1 MIKTVIKR
9 NGEVVDFNKEKIV
22 IAITKANNETE
33 EMSTQD
39 ILDSANQVVDSFNQ
53 DSVDVETIQDKVEE
67 VLMLN
72 KHTRTAKEYIIY
84 REERK
89 QERKRDIFKPRKNLK
104 PYEYP
109 ELEKYKE
116 AIQHSY
122 WLHTEYNYTS
132 DIQDYKVNVKDHER
146 TAIKNS
152 MLAIAQIEV
161 DVKEFW
167 GDLYKRLP
175 KPELA
180 NVGHTFAESEVRHSD
195 AYAHLLELLGLNNE
209 FEKIDEIPALRN
221 RVNYLRKHNEYAR
234 TGNDRDY
241 AIAILLFS
249 AFVEHISL
257 FSQFLIIMS
266 FNKYSNLFS
275 GISNAIEATSKEE
288 QLHGEFGVELI
299 NTIREEKPKWFDD
312 SMANDIYDLVKEA
325 YKSEHEVLD
334 WIFED
339 GELEFMPRY
348 TVEEF
353 IKNRLNNEFEKID
366 EIPAL
371 RNRVNYLRKHN
382 EYARTGNDRDYA
394 IAILLFSA
402 FVEHISLFS
411 QFLIIMSFNKYS
423 NLFSGIS
430 NAIEATSKEE
440 QLHGEFGVEL
450 INTIKEEKPKWFDD
464 SMANDIYD
472 LVKEAYKSEHE
483 VLDWIFE
490 DGELEFMPRYTV
502 EEFIKNRLNNSLE
515 AIGLERIFDV
525 DEKEVEKTDWFDDEV
540 VATKHVDFFE
550 KRSVNYTKRSRS
562 ITADDLF

>member
-9 NGEVVDFNKEKIV
+9 NGDIVDFNKEKII
-22 IAITKANNETE
+22 IAITKANNESE
-33 EMSTQD
+33 EMTTQN
-39 ILDSANQVVDSFNQ
+39 ILDCANEVVASFKET
-53 DSVDVETIQDKVEE
+53 SVDVETIQDKVEE

-72 KHTRTAKEYIIY
+72 KHTRTAKKYILY

-89 QERKRDIFKPRKNLK
+89 NLRKRDIFKPRKNLK

-109 ELEKYKE
+109 ELEAYKE

-132 DIQDYKVNVKDHER
+132 DIQDYKINVLDHER

-195 AYAHLLELLGLNNE
+195 AYAHLLELLGLNTE
-209 FEKIDEIPALRN
+209 FEKIDDIPALSR
-221 RVNYLRKHNEYAR
+221 RVNYLKKHNDYAR
-234 TGNDRDY
+234 TGTERDY

-249 AFVEHISL
+249 AFIEHISL

-266 FNKYSNLFS
+266 FNKYKNLFS
-275 GISNAIEATSKEE
+275 GISNVIEATSKEE
-288 QLHGEFGVELI
+288 QLHGEFGVDLI
-299 NTIREEKPKWFDD
+299 NTIKEERPKWFDED
-312 SMANDIYDLVKEA
+312 MANDIYDLVKEA

-339 GELEFMPRY
+339 GEL
-348 TVEEF
+348 
-353 IKNRLNNEFEKID
+353 D
-366 EIPAL
+366 
-371 RNRVNYLRKHN
+371 
-382 EYARTGNDRDYA
+382 
-394 IAILLFSA
+394 
-402 FVEHISLFS
+402 
-411 QFLIIMSFNKYS
+411 
-423 NLFSGIS
+423 
-430 NAIEATSKEE
+430 
-440 QLHGEFGVEL
+440 
-450 INTIKEEKPKWFDD
+450 
-464 SMANDIYD
+464 
-472 LVKEAYKSEHE
+472 
-483 VLDWIFE
+483 
-490 DGELEFMPRYTV
+490 FMPRYTV

-515 AIGLERIFDV
+515 AIGLERIFEV
-525 DEKEVEKTDWFDDEV
+525 DEEEVKKTDWFDDEV

>member
-9 NGEVVDFNKEKIV
+9 NGEVVDFNKEKII

-72 KHTRTAKEYIIY
+72 KHTRTAKAYIIY

-299 NTIREEKPKWFDD
+299 NTI
-312 SMANDIYDLVKEA
+312 
-325 YKSEHEVLD
+325 
-334 WIFED
+334 
-339 GELEFMPRY
+339 
-348 TVEEF
+348 
-353 IKNRLNNEFEKID
+353 
-366 EIPAL
+366 
-371 RNRVNYLRKHN
+371 
-382 EYARTGNDRDYA
+382 
-394 IAILLFSA
+394 
-402 FVEHISLFS
+402 
-411 QFLIIMSFNKYS
+411 
-423 NLFSGIS
+423 
-430 NAIEATSKEE
+430 
-440 QLHGEFGVEL
+440 
-450 INTIKEEKPKWFDD
+450 KEEKPKWFDD

>member
-1 MIKTVIKR
+1 MMIKTVIKR

-353 IKNRLNNEFEKID
+353 IKNRLNN
-366 EIPAL
+366 
-371 RNRVNYLRKHN
+371 
-382 EYARTGNDRDYA
+382 
-394 IAILLFSA
+394 
-402 FVEHISLFS
+402 
-411 QFLIIMSFNKYS
+411 
-423 NLFSGIS
+423 
-430 NAIEATSKEE
+430 
-440 QLHGEFGVEL
+440 
-450 INTIKEEKPKWFDD
+450 
-464 SMANDIYD
+464 
-472 LVKEAYKSEHE
+472 
-483 VLDWIFE
+483 
-490 DGELEFMPRYTV
+490 
-502 EEFIKNRLNNSLE
+502 SLE

>member
-9 NGEVVDFNKEKIV
+9 NGEVVDFNKEKII
-22 IAITKANNETE
+22 IAITKANHETE
-33 EMSTQD
+33 EMTTQD
-39 ILDSANQVVDSFNQ
+39 ILDAASQVVDSFNTV
-53 DSVDVETIQDKVEE
+53 SVDVETIQDKVEE

-72 KHTRTAKEYIIY
+72 KHTRTAKKYILY

-89 QERKRDIFKPRKNLK
+89 KERRRDIFKPRKNLK

-109 ELEKYKE
+109 ELEAYKE

-122 WLHTEYNYTS
+122 WLHTEYNFTS
-132 DIQDYKVNVKDHER
+132 DIQDYKVNVQPHER

-152 MLAIAQIEV
+152 MLAIAQVEV

-180 NVGHTFAESEVRHSD
+180 NVGHTFAESEVRHT
-195 AYAHLLELLGLNNE
+195 YAHLLELLGLNSE
-209 FEKIDEIPALRN
+209 FEKIDEIPALSK
-221 RVNYLRKHNEYAR
+221 RVNYLKKHNEYSR
-234 TGNDRDY
+234 TGNDRDF
-241 AIAILLFS
+241 AIAVLLFS
-249 AFVEHISL
+249 AFIEHISL

-275 GISNAIEATSKEE
+275 GISNVIEATSKEE
-288 QLHGEFGVELI
+288 QLHGEFGVDLI

-312 SMANDIYDLVKEA
+312 EMAEDIYALVHEA
-325 YKSEHEVLD
+325 YESEHEVLD

-339 GELEFMPRY
+339 GELTFMPRY
-348 TVEEF
+348 TV
-353 IKNRLNNEFEKID
+353 
-366 EIPAL
+366 
-371 RNRVNYLRKHN
+371 
-382 EYARTGNDRDYA
+382 
-394 IAILLFSA
+394 
-402 FVEHISLFS
+402 
-411 QFLIIMSFNKYS
+411 Q
-423 NLFSGIS
+423 
-430 NAIEATSKEE
+430 
-440 QLHGEFGVEL
+440 
-450 INTIKEEKPKWFDD
+450 
-464 SMANDIYD
+464 
-472 LVKEAYKSEHE
+472 
-483 VLDWIFE
+483 
-490 DGELEFMPRYTV
+490 
-502 EEFIKNRLNNSLE
+502 EFIKNRLNNSLE

>member
-9 NGEVVDFNKEKIV
+9 NGELVDFNKEKIV
-22 IAITKANNETE
+22 IAITKANHETE
-33 EMSTQD
+33 EMSTQN
-39 ILDSANQVVDSFNQ
+39 ILDATNQVVDAFDH

-67 VLMLN
+67 VLMIN
-72 KHTRTAKEYIIY
+72 KHVRTAKAYILY

-89 QERKRDIFKPRKNLK
+89 NERRRDIFKPRKNLK

-109 ELEKYKE
+109 ELESYKE

-122 WLHTEYNYTS
+122 WLHTEFNYTS
-132 DIQDYKVNVKDHER
+132 DIQDYKINVKDHER

-152 MLAIAQIEV
+152 MLAIAQVEV

-195 AYAHLLELLGLNNE
+195 AYSHLLELLGLNNE
-209 FEKIDEIPALRN
+209 FEKIDEIPALSN
-221 RVNYLRKHNEYAR
+221 RVNYLRKHNEFAR

-241 AIAILLFS
+241 ALAILLFS
-249 AFVEHISL
+249 AFIEHISL

-266 FNKYSNLFS
+266 FNKYQNLFS
-275 GISNAIEATSKEE
+275 GISIAIEATSKEE
-288 QLHGEFGVELI
+288 QLHGEFGVDLI
-299 NTIREEKPKWFDD
+299 NTIKQERPKWFDQD
-312 SMANDIYDLVKEA
+312 MEDEIYSLCKEA

-334 WIFED
+334 WIF
-339 GELEFMPRY
+339 
-348 TVEEF
+348 
-353 IKNRLNNEFEKID
+353 
-366 EIPAL
+366 
-371 RNRVNYLRKHN
+371 
-382 EYARTGNDRDYA
+382 
-394 IAILLFSA
+394 
-402 FVEHISLFS
+402 
-411 QFLIIMSFNKYS
+411 Q
-423 NLFSGIS
+423 
-430 NAIEATSKEE
+430 
-440 QLHGEFGVEL
+440 
-450 INTIKEEKPKWFDD
+450 
-464 SMANDIYD
+464 
-472 LVKEAYKSEHE
+472 
-483 VLDWIFE
+483 

-515 AIGLERIFDV
+515 AIGLERIFEV
-525 DEKEVEKTDWFDDEV
+525 DEAEVVKTDWFDDEV

>member
-9 NGEVVDFNKEKIV
+9 NGEVVDFNKEKII
-22 IAITKANNETE
+22 IAITKANHETE
-33 EMSTQD
+33 EMTTQD
-39 ILDSANQVVDSFNQ
+39 ILDAASQVVDSFNTV
-53 DSVDVETIQDKVEE
+53 SVDVETIQDKVEE

-72 KHTRTAKEYIIY
+72 KHTRTAKKYILY

-89 QERKRDIFKPRKNLK
+89 KERRRDIFKPRKNLK

-109 ELEKYKE
+109 ELEAYKE

-122 WLHTEYNYTS
+122 WLHTEYNFTS
-132 DIQDYKVNVKDHER
+132 DIQDYKVNVQPHER

-152 MLAIAQIEV
+152 MLAIAQVEV

-195 AYAHLLELLGLNNE
+195 AYAHLLELLGLNSE
-209 FEKIDEIPALRN
+209 FEKIDEIPALSK
-221 RVNYLRKHNEYAR
+221 RVNYLKKHNEYSR
-234 TGNDRDY
+234 TGNDRDF
-241 AIAILLFS
+241 AIAVLLFS
-249 AFVEHISL
+249 AFIEHISL

-275 GISNAIEATSKEE
+275 GISNVIEATSKEE
-288 QLHGEFGVELI
+288 QLHGEFGVDLI

-312 SMANDIYDLVKEA
+312 EMAEDIYALVHEA
-325 YKSEHEVLD
+325 YESEHEVLD

-339 GELEFMPRY
+339 GELTFMPRY
-348 TVEEF
+348 TV
-353 IKNRLNNEFEKID
+353 
-366 EIPAL
+366 
-371 RNRVNYLRKHN
+371 
-382 EYARTGNDRDYA
+382 
-394 IAILLFSA
+394 
-402 FVEHISLFS
+402 
-411 QFLIIMSFNKYS
+411 Q
-423 NLFSGIS
+423 
-430 NAIEATSKEE
+430 
-440 QLHGEFGVEL
+440 
-450 INTIKEEKPKWFDD
+450 
-464 SMANDIYD
+464 
-472 LVKEAYKSEHE
+472 
-483 VLDWIFE
+483 
-490 DGELEFMPRYTV
+490 
-502 EEFIKNRLNNSLE
+502 EFIKNRLNNSLE

>member
-9 NGEVVDFNKEKIV
+9 NGEVVDFNKEKII
-22 IAITKANNETE
+22 IAITKANHETE
-33 EMSTQD
+33 EMTTQD
-39 ILDSANQVVDSFNQ
+39 ILDAASQVVDSFNTV
-53 DSVDVETIQDKVEE
+53 SVDVETIQDKVEE

-72 KHTRTAKEYIIY
+72 KHTRTAKKYILY

-89 QERKRDIFKPRKNLK
+89 KERRRDIFKPRKNLK

-109 ELEKYKE
+109 ELEAYKE

-122 WLHTEYNYTS
+122 WLHTEYNFTS
-132 DIQDYKVNVKDHER
+132 DIQDYKVNVQPHER

-152 MLAIAQIEV
+152 MLAIAQVEV

-195 AYAHLLELLGLNNE
+195 AYAHLLELLGLNSE
-209 FEKIDEIPALRN
+209 FEKIDEIPALSK
-221 RVNYLRKHNEYAR
+221 RVNYLKKHNEYSR
-234 TGNDRDY
+234 TGNDRDF
-241 AIAILLFS
+241 AIAVLLFS
-249 AFVEHISL
+249 AFIEHISL

-275 GISNAIEATSKEE
+275 GISNVIEATSKEE
-288 QLHGEFGVELI
+288 QLHGEFGVDLI

-312 SMANDIYDLVKEA
+312 EMAEDIYALVNEA
-325 YKSEHEVLD
+325 YESEHEVLD

-339 GELEFMPRY
+339 GELTFMPRY
-348 TVEEF
+348 TV
-353 IKNRLNNEFEKID
+353 
-366 EIPAL
+366 
-371 RNRVNYLRKHN
+371 
-382 EYARTGNDRDYA
+382 
-394 IAILLFSA
+394 
-402 FVEHISLFS
+402 
-411 QFLIIMSFNKYS
+411 Q
-423 NLFSGIS
+423 
-430 NAIEATSKEE
+430 
-440 QLHGEFGVEL
+440 
-450 INTIKEEKPKWFDD
+450 
-464 SMANDIYD
+464 
-472 LVKEAYKSEHE
+472 
-483 VLDWIFE
+483 
-490 DGELEFMPRYTV
+490 
-502 EEFIKNRLNNSLE
+502 EFIKNRLNNSLE